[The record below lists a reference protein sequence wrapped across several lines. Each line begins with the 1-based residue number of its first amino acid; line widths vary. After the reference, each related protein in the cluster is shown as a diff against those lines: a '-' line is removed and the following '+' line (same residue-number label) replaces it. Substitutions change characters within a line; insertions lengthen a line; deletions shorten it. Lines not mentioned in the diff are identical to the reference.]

1 MSSLAGPAGGRGSAR
16 TGLVPATRKGRRAES
31 GAEGGW
37 YGIYVLKA
45 TIEPDAE
52 VAGRATL
59 PIDRFDE
66 ALQTVARSITQVR
79 VHERLLRLAGVR
91 LDRAGATLLFKLSAR
106 GESHRVTD
114 LAEMLGVDTP
124 TVTRK
129 VQQLERDGMVVRQSD
144 PDDRRA
150 SRIGL
155 TPAGRRTIERVRRAR
170 RAWLERLLEGWEDDD
185 LSDLADL
192 LSRFAENLDRDMDE
206 ARD

>member
-1 MSSLAGPAGGRGSAR
+1 
-16 TGLVPATRKGRRAES
+16 
-31 GAEGGW
+31 
-37 YGIYVLKA
+37 VLKA
-45 TIEPDAE
+45 TIDTDVEA
-52 VAGRATL
+52 AGLQAL

-79 VHERLLRLAGVR
+79 VHERLLRLSGVR
-91 LDRAGATLLFKLSAR
+91 LDRAGATLLFKLSAS
-106 GESHRVTD
+106 GESLRVTD

-144 PDDRRA
+144 PEDGRA
-150 SRIGL
+150 SRIRL

-170 RAWLERLLEGWEDDD
+170 RAWLERLLQGWDDDD
-185 LSDLADL
+185 LCNMADL
-192 LSRFAENLDRDMDE
+192 LSRFAENLNRDMDE

>member
-1 MSSLAGPAGGRGSAR
+1 M
-16 TGLVPATRKGRRAES
+16 
-31 GAEGGW
+31 
-37 YGIYVLKA
+37 LKA
-45 TIEPDAE
+45 TIGTDAE
-52 VAGRATL
+52 QSGLAAL

-106 GESHRVTD
+106 GESLRVTD

-150 SRIGL
+150 SRIRL

-170 RAWLERLLEGWEDDD
+170 RAWLDRLLQGWDDDD
-185 LSDLADL
+185 LSHLADL
-192 LSRFAENLDRDMDE
+192 LSRFVDDLDRDMDE
-206 ARD
+206 EARD

>member
-1 MSSLAGPAGGRGSAR
+1 VVLRAAG
-16 TGLVPATRKGRRAES
+16 TI
-31 GAEGGW
+31 
-37 YGIYVLKA
+37 IYVLKA
-45 TIEPDAE
+45 TIETDSKRLVPA
-52 VAGRATL
+52 AL

-79 VHERLLRLAGVR
+79 VHERLLLLAGVR
-91 LDRAGATLLFKLSAR
+91 VDRAGATLLFKLAAK
-106 GESHRVTD
+106 GESLRVTD
-114 LAEMLGVDTP
+114 LAEMLGVDSP

-150 SRIGL
+150 SRIRL
-155 TPAGRRTIERVRRAR
+155 TPAGRRTIERVRRGR
-170 RAWLERLLEGWEDDD
+170 RAWLDRLLEDWDDND

-192 LSRFAENLDRDMDE
+192 LSRFAENLDRDMDD

>member
-1 MSSLAGPAGGRGSAR
+1 M
-16 TGLVPATRKGRRAES
+16 
-31 GAEGGW
+31 
-37 YGIYVLKA
+37 LKA
-45 TIEPDAE
+45 TIEIDAE
-52 VAGRATL
+52 PPGVEAL

-91 LDRAGATLLFKLSAR
+91 LDRAGATLLFKLAAK
-106 GESHRVTD
+106 GESRRVTD

-144 PDDRRA
+144 PDDGRS
-150 SRIGL
+150 SRIRL

-170 RAWLERLLEGWEDDD
+170 RAWLDRLLLDWDDDD

-192 LSRFAENLDRDMDE
+192 LSRFAQDLDRDMDE

>member
-1 MSSLAGPAGGRGSAR
+1 
-16 TGLVPATRKGRRAES
+16 
-31 GAEGGW
+31 
-37 YGIYVLKA
+37 VLKA
-45 TIEPDAE
+45 TIETDAKPPSLG
-52 VAGRATL
+52 AL
-59 PIDRFDE
+59 PIERFDE

-91 LDRAGATLLFKLSAR
+91 LDRAGATLLFKLAAK
-106 GESHRVTD
+106 GESLRVTD

-144 PDDRRA
+144 PDDRRS
-150 SRIGL
+150 SRIRL
-155 TPAGRRTIERVRRAR
+155 TPAGRRTIERVTRAR
-170 RAWLERLLEGWEDDD
+170 RAWLERLLQGWDDGD

-192 LSRFAENLDRDMDE
+192 LSRFAEDLNRDMDE

>member
-1 MSSLAGPAGGRGSAR
+1 MA
-16 TGLVPATRKGRRAES
+16 PATPKDRPAES

-45 TIEPDAE
+45 TIETDAE
-52 VAGRATL
+52 PAGRAAL

-106 GESHRVTD
+106 GESLRVTD
-114 LAEMLGVDTP
+114 LAETLGVDTP

-170 RAWLERLLEGWEDDD
+170 RAWLERLLEGWDDDD

>member
-1 MSSLAGPAGGRGSAR
+1 
-16 TGLVPATRKGRRAES
+16 
-31 GAEGGW
+31 
-37 YGIYVLKA
+37 VLKA
-45 TIEPDAE
+45 TIETDAE
-52 VAGRATL
+52 QPDLGAL

-66 ALQTVARSITQVR
+66 ALQSVARSITQVR

-91 LDRAGATLLFKLSAR
+91 LDRAGATLLFKLAAK
-106 GESHRVTD
+106 GESLRVTD

-129 VQQLERDGMVVRQSD
+129 VQQLERNGMVVRQSD
-144 PDDRRA
+144 PDDGRS
-150 SRIGL
+150 SRIRL

-170 RAWLERLLEGWEDDD
+170 RAWLDRLLQDWDDKD

-192 LSRFAENLDRDMDE
+192 LSRFAEDLDRDMDE

>member
-1 MSSLAGPAGGRGSAR
+1 
-16 TGLVPATRKGRRAES
+16 
-31 GAEGGW
+31 
-37 YGIYVLKA
+37 VLKA
-45 TIEPDAE
+45 TIETDSDTDTEQKGLAD
-52 VAGRATL
+52 L

-91 LDRAGATLLFKLSAR
+91 LDRAGATLLFKLAAKGDSL
-106 GESHRVTD
+106 RVTD
-114 LAEMLGVDTP
+114 LAEVLGVDAP

-129 VQQLERDGMVVRQSD
+129 VQQLERDGLVTRQSD
-144 PDDRRA
+144 PDDGRA
-150 SRIGL
+150 SRIRL

-170 RAWLERLLEGWEDDD
+170 RAWLDRLLRSWDDDD

-192 LSRFAENLDRDMDE
+192 LGRFAEDLDRDMDE